1 MGQKHKN
8 YPAANY
14 KYARKRLMN
23 ILVPIMMFGWIPV
36 VISLFSKLTPRRAV
50 IASFL
55 FAWMFLPMAEY
66 PVPGLPDYTKMSA
79 TCWGVLI
86 AALMFDSI
94 SIFSFRLKSID
105 IPMIIWCL
113 CPILSSLTNDL
124 GIYDGISE
132 SLAQTVTWGFPYFI
146 GRIYFNNL
154 ESLKEFAIGI
164 FIGGLIYMPL
174 CWFEIRFSPQL
185 HKIFYG
191 YYQRAFVQTMR
202 YGGFRPM
209 VFMEHGLMVGIWM
222 ISSTLIGLW
231 IWVSGILKKV
241 KGIPI
246 SILVIMLLITSILC
260 KSTGAIA
267 LFIIGTGI
275 LLITKKIKMN
285 IMLICLM
292 LISVLYV
299 STRATGYWDGENLT
313 MFIYEQDQE
322 RAQSL
327 WTRFDNENM
336 LIEKALE
343 KKTFGW
349 GGWGRSRIYDE
360 EGEDITITDGLW
372 IIVFGKN
379 GMLGLAALMS
389 SILFPMVILMK
400 QYNPMELFHP
410 KVIPA
415 TLLSVLLSLYM
426 VDCLLNAMVNPI
438 FMVAAGGITGIGK
451 EALDEKAIMKIPT
464 IEILG
469 KMIYQPRFL

>member
-1 MGQKHKN
+1 MS
-8 YPAANY
+8 
-14 KYARKRLMN
+14 

-36 VISLFSKLTPRRAV
+36 VITLFSKLPPRRAV
-50 IASFL
+50 ISSFL

-66 PVPGLPDYTKMSA
+66 PIPGLPDYTKMSA

-86 AALMFDSI
+86 AALIFDSN
-94 SIFSFRLKSID
+94 SIFSFRFKTID

-113 CPILSSLTNDL
+113 CPLFSSLTNGL

-146 GRIYFNNL
+146 GRIYFDNL

-185 HKIFYG
+185 HRIFYG
-191 YYQRAFVQTMR
+191 YHQRAFLQTMR

-222 ISSTLIGLW
+222 MSSTLIGLW
-231 IWVSGILKKV
+231 LWVTGILKKV

-246 SILVIMLLITSILC
+246 SVLVIMLLITSILC

-267 LFIIGTGI
+267 LFIVGIGI
-275 LLITKKIKMN
+275 LLITKKIKIN

-292 LISVLYV
+292 LASVLYV
-299 STRATGYWDGENLT
+299 STRATGFWDGENFT
-313 MFIYEQDQE
+313 MFIYEHDKE

-349 GGWGRSRIYDE
+349 GGWGRSRVYDE

-379 GMLGLAALMS
+379 GLFGLTALMA

-400 QYNPMELFHP
+400 RYNPWDLFHP
-410 KVIPA
+410 KVVSA
-415 TLLSVLLSLYM
+415 TLLSVLLGLYM
-426 VDCLLNAMVNPI
+426 VDSLLNAMVNPI
-438 FMVAAGGITGIGK
+438 FMVASGGITSLVK
-451 EALDEKAIMKIPT
+451 ETLGETVQLKNQSLDTLDEI
-464 IEILG
+464 
-469 KMIYQPRFL
+469 IYQPRFL